1 MSEDWEDWDCDNYVV
16 PVLNVQN
23 EEQLKRL
30 KERKLVEEADNA
42 LIDELF
48 DNKNK
53 IPETQQNT
61 INNIEKQKTTHNKI
75 SKQKEN
81 ELKQKEFSQKL
92 KKKKEEE
99 RKHLETFGDVIYDEY
114 DDYVDKLF

>member
-1 MSEDWEDWDCDNYVV
+1 MSEDWEDWDCDNYVI
-16 PVLNVQN
+16 PVLNVPN
-23 EEQLKRL
+23 KEQLKRL
-30 KERKLVEEADNA
+30 EERKLVEEADNA

-53 IPETQQNT
+53 ISEMKQN
-61 INNIEKQKTTHNKI
+61 IIKNNIEKPKREKKI
-75 SKQKEN
+75 SNQKEN

-99 RKHLETFGDVIYDEY
+99 RKHSETFGDIIYDEY
-114 DDYVDKLF
+114 DDYDKYNN